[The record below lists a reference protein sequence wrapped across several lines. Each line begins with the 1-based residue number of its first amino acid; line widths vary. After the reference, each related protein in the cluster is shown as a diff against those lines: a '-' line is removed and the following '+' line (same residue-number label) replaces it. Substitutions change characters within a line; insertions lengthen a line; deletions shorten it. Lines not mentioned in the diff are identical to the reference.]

1 MNRRKGTLTTIP
13 SRKHPGIALR
23 QWVICLAKFISRRG
37 RKVAMLAMA
46 SSVTVFMLIWI
57 TLMPMM
63 MTMMVTMMVTM
74 MMLVTSVLRGTL

>member
-1 MNRRKGTLTTIP
+1 MNRGKGTLTTIP

-23 QWVICLAKFISRRG
+23 DWVICLAKLIRRRG

-63 MTMMVTMMVTM
+63 MPMLVAMMT
-74 MMLVTSVLRGTL
+74 LVTSVLRGTL